1 MKKDLRTVLVA
12 MLLIAL
18 SLNSLFA
25 AGGAEAKP
33 QETKTINFWYWDQ
46 NGEEV
51 YKKMIKKV

>member
-33 QETKTINFWYWDQ
+33 QETKTN
-46 NGEEV
+46 NSGTGPECEEV
-51 YKKMIKKV
+51 TRK